1 VKLHFD
7 WQVPL
12 ALARNKMLVVT
23 DDDLKQIDDVP
34 GIYYFARSFGNKSEP
49 FYIGETLTLRQRLK
63 NHLDTRRIADIL
75 RGMKVAGAP
84 AISNGPRSFH
94 FAYFKAKKGQ
104 KAKKALQIAQKFM
117 IREAI
122 AMNIPLLNSK
132 LTVIRTHSL
141 TFAGDGITASIFTNE
156 NSVAL

>member
-7 WQVPL
+7 WQAPL
-12 ALARNKMLVVT
+12 ALAQNKSLIVT
-23 DDDLKQIDDVP
+23 DEDIERIEDVP
-34 GIYYFARSFGNKSEP
+34 GIYYFAQRFGNKSEP
-49 FYIGETLTLRQRLK
+49 FYIGETLALRSRLK
-63 NHLDTRRIADIL
+63 NHLDNRRIADIL
-75 RGMKVAGAP
+75 RGMKVADAP

-104 KAKKALQIAQKFM
+104 NKKKSLKIAQKFM

-122 AMNIPLLNSK
+122 AMNIPLLNSQ
-132 LTVIRTHSL
+132 LTIIKTHSL
-141 TFAGDGITASIFTNE
+141 TFGGKGIAASIFNNE